1 MKRILSCLEIT
12 LLMDTFVQPPT
23 SESMNDAVFP
33 VSDVGVL
40 VAIGTLIMV
49 ALAMLMVAYSNS
61 AQKKLMQQRMDTQAL
76 ELRYQQELVQKNLLT
91 QEEERQRIASN
102 LHDDIGSKLGVLHLT
117 FHRLNRMPPGS
128 AEQSEMFGEIDHLIA
143 TTLNSV
149 RRISHELLPPTLE
162 DFGLVEALKELIEPI
177 RKSSGL
183 DIRFENTLAPE
194 DFESPQTELNL
205 FRIVQEMLNNTLKHA
220 GANHILIEMGSA
232 NQKKYLLYRDDG
244 RGFDKAVVQRR
255 GLGLKNLESR
265 ARIIGAQTTFFSEP
279 GKGFEARLEF

>member
-1 MKRILSCLEIT
+1 
-12 LLMDTFVQPPT
+12 
-23 SESMNDAVFP
+23 MNDAVFQ

-40 VAIGTLIMV
+40 IAIGTLIMI
-49 ALAMLMVAYSNS
+49 ALAMLMVSYSNS

-128 AEQSEMFGEIDHLIA
+128 TEQSEMFGEIDQLIA
-143 TTLNSV
+143 NTLNSV

-162 DFGLVEALKELIEPI
+162 DFGLIEALKELIEPI
-177 RKSSGL
+177 RKSSSIE
-183 DIRFENTLAPE
+183 IRFENALQKV
-194 DFESPQTELNL
+194 DFDNPQTELNL
-205 FRIVQEMLNNTLKHA
+205 FRIIQEMLSNSIKHA
-220 GANHILIEMGSA
+220 EANHILIEMG
-232 NQKKYLLYRDDG
+232 NKGHKKYLLYRDDG
-244 RGFDKAVVQRR
+244 RGFDQEAVQRR

-265 ARIIGAQTTFFSEP
+265 ARIIGAQTTFHSEP
-279 GKGFEARLEF
+279 GKGFDARFIF

>member
-1 MKRILSCLEIT
+1 
-12 LLMDTFVQPPT
+12 
-23 SESMNDAVFP
+23 MNDAVFQ

-40 VAIGTLIMV
+40 IAIGTLIMI
-49 ALAMLMVAYSNS
+49 ALAMLMVSYSTG

-128 AEQSEMFGEIDHLIA
+128 TEQSEMFGEIDQLIA
-143 TTLNSV
+143 NTLNSV

-162 DFGLVEALKELIEPI
+162 DFGLIEALKELIEPI
-177 RKSSGL
+177 RKSSNL
-183 DIRFENTLAPE
+183 DIRFENSLQKD
-194 DFESPQTELNL
+194 DFDNPQTELNL
-205 FRIVQEMLNNTLKHA
+205 FRIVQEMLSNSIKHA
-220 GANHILIEMGSA
+220 DANHILIEMGRKG
-232 NQKKYLLYRDDG
+232 NEKYLLYRDNG
-244 RGFDKAVVQRR
+244 RGFDQVAVQRR

-265 ARIIGAQTTFFSEP
+265 ARIIGAQTIFRSEP
-279 GKGFEARLEF
+279 GKGFEARFIF